1 MVAVTG
7 HIPTAAV
14 LDVPLLP
21 GEDVPDVLP
30 LPALILFMA
39 SIFIISNIQYYNIIT
54 IYIC

>member
-30 LPALILFMA
+30 LPALILLMA
-39 SIFIISNIQYYNIIT
+39 SIFIIIKYNIQY
-54 IYIC
+54 